1 MNQIETLLCA
11 IIRGDVASWPTDHDD
26 HLDEVLGAAFHHR
39 LHMLLYERLKATPAT
54 GRWPARLV
62 EPLERASY
70 QAAALDLVTEHELR
84 RVLKHLD
91 EGGIRPLLMK
101 GVPLAY
107 TLYPS
112 AASRPRSDT
121 DLLIQENQAP

>member
-1 MNQIETLLCA
+1 MVEELL
-11 IIRGDVASWPTDHDD
+11 
-26 HLDEVLGAAFHHR
+26 EAAFHHR
-39 LHMLLYERLKATPAT
+39 LHVLLYERLKATSAT
-54 GRWPARLV
+54 GRWPTRLG
-62 EPLERASY
+62 ETLEGASY

-112 AASRPRSDT
+112 A
-121 DLLIQENQAP
+121 